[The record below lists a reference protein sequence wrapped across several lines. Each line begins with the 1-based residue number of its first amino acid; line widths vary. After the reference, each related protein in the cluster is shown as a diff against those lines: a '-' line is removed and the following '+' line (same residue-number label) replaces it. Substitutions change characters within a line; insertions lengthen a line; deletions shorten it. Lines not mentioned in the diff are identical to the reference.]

1 MDDSAGQTGGLFS
14 KIFGKRK
21 NDSLTEDEI
30 MEILNGEDADDIDDS
45 QKEMISNIFEFDD
58 IEVRD
63 VMTHR
68 TDISAVEL
76 NSDLRDAVSLIIEK
90 GFSRIPVYEE
100 TIDNICGVVYAK
112 DLLTLIFDENPEKHS
127 ISEFLR
133 EIKYIPETNHCFEL
147 FEIFTSQKVQIAV
160 AVDEY
165 GGTAGLVTMEDLLEA
180 IVGNI
185 QDEYDNELEEIQK
198 VSQNVYEILG
208 TADTEDVAD
217 ELGIELPED
226 NDCDTI
232 GGFVISLLGRIP
244 NENEKPTVEYDGVKF
259 TVISVDD
266 KRIKKLKAENS
277 EQKEKDA

>member
-14 KIFGKRK
+14 KLFGRRK
-21 NDSLTEDEI
+21 SGSLTEDEI
-30 MEILNGEDADDIDDS
+30 MEILNGEDADDIDES

-68 TDISAVEL
+68 TDISAVDIK
-76 NSDLRDAVSLIIEK
+76 SDLEDAVSLIIEK
-90 GFSRIPVYEE
+90 GFSRIPVFEE
-100 TIDNICGVVYAK
+100 TIDNICGVIFAK
-112 DLLTLIFDENPEKHS
+112 DLLALIFDKDPIEHD

-133 EIKYIPETNHCFEL
+133 EIKFIPETNNCFEL
-147 FEIFTSQKVQIAV
+147 FDLFTSQKIQIAV

-185 QDEYDNELEEIQK
+185 QDEYDNELEEIQEI
-198 VSQNVYEILG
+198 SQSVYEVLG
-208 TADTEDVAD
+208 TADTEDIAD
-217 ELGIELPED
+217 KLGLELPED

-244 NENEKPTVEYDGVKF
+244 NENERPEIEFGGFKF
-259 TVISVDD
+259 TVMSVDD
-266 KRIKKLKAENS
+266 KRINKLRVERL
-277 EQKEKDA
+277 

>member
-14 KIFGKRK
+14 KLFGRRK
-21 NDSLTEDEI
+21 SGSLTEDEI
-30 MEILNGEDADDIDDS
+30 MEILNGEDADDIDES

-68 TDISAVEL
+68 TDISAVDIK
-76 NSDLRDAVSLIIEK
+76 SDLEDAVSLIIEK
-90 GFSRIPVYEE
+90 GFSRIPVFEE
-100 TIDNICGVVYAK
+100 TIDNICGVIFAK
-112 DLLTLIFDENPEKHS
+112 DLLALIFDKDPIEHN

-133 EIKYIPETNHCFEL
+133 EIKFIPETNNCFEL
-147 FEIFTSQKVQIAV
+147 FDLFTSQKIQIAV

-185 QDEYDNELEEIQK
+185 QDEYDNELEEIQEI
-198 VSQNVYEILG
+198 SQSVYEVLG
-208 TADTEDVAD
+208 TADTEDIAD
-217 ELGIELPED
+217 KLGLELPED

-244 NENEKPTVEYDGVKF
+244 NENERPEIEFGGFKF
-259 TVISVDD
+259 TVMSVDD
-266 KRIKKLKAENS
+266 KRINKLRVERL
-277 EQKEKDA
+277 

>member
-1 MDDSAGQTGGLFS
+1 MDDSAGQIGGLFS
-14 KIFGKRK
+14 KIFGKKK

-30 MEILNGEDADDIDDS
+30 MDILNGEDADDIDDS

-58 IEVRD
+58 IEVKD

-68 TDISAVEL
+68 TEISAVDIR
-76 NSDLRDAVSLIIEK
+76 SDLKDAVSLIIEK
-90 GFSRIPVYEE
+90 GFSRIPVFED
-100 TIDNICGVVYAK
+100 TIDNICGVIYAK
-112 DLLTLIFDENPEKHS
+112 DLLALIFDKNPDEHTL
-127 ISEFLR
+127 SEFVR
-133 EIKYIPETNHCFEL
+133 EIKYIPETNNCFEL
-147 FEIFTSQKVQIAV
+147 FDSFTSQKIQIAV

-185 QDEYDNELEEIQK
+185 QDEYDNEAEEIQK
-198 VSQNVYEILG
+198 VSPNVFEVLG
-208 TADTEDVAD
+208 TADTEDIAE

-232 GGFVISLLGRIP
+232 GGFVINLIGHIP
-244 NENEKPTVEYDGVKF
+244 DENEKPVVEFSGVRF

-266 KRIKKLKAENS
+266 KRIKKLRV
-277 EQKEKDA
+277 EKP

>member
-21 NDSLTEDEI
+21 NGSFTEDEI
-30 MEILNGEDADDIDDS
+30 MEILNGEDSDDIDAS

-58 IEVRD
+58 LEVRD

-68 TDISAVEL
+68 TDISAVEVK
-76 NSDLRDAVSLIIEK
+76 SDLKDAVSLIIEK
-90 GFSRIPVYEE
+90 GFSRIPVFEE
-100 TIDNICGVVYAK
+100 TIDNICGVIYAK
-112 DLLTLIFDENPEKHS
+112 DLLTLIFDENARNHN
-127 ISEFLR
+127 ISEFVR
-133 EIKYIPETNHCFEL
+133 EIKFIPETNHCFEL
-147 FEIFTSQKVQIAV
+147 FGIFTSQKLQIAV

-185 QDEYDNELEEIQK
+185 QDEYDNEIEEIQEI
-198 VSQNVYEILG
+198 SQDVYEVLG

-217 ELGIELPED
+217 KLGIEFSED

-232 GGFVISLLGRIP
+232 GGFVISLLGHIP
-244 NENEKPTVEYDGVKF
+244 NESEKPTVEFGGFKF

-266 KRIKKLKAENS
+266 KRIEKLKAE
-277 EQKEKDA
+277 KL

>member
-1 MDDSAGQTGGLFS
+1 MDDSAGQIGGLFS
-14 KIFGKRK
+14 KIFGKKK

-30 MEILNGEDADDIDDS
+30 MDILNGEDADDIDDS

-58 IEVRD
+58 IEVKD

-68 TDISAVEL
+68 TEISAVDIK
-76 NSDLRDAVSLIIEK
+76 SDLKDAVSLIIEK
-90 GFSRIPVYEE
+90 GFSRIPVFED
-100 TIDNICGVVYAK
+100 TIDNICGVIYAK
-112 DLLTLIFDENPEKHS
+112 DLLALIFDKNPDEHTL
-127 ISEFLR
+127 SEFVR
-133 EIKYIPETNHCFEL
+133 EIKYIPETNNCFEL
-147 FEIFTSQKVQIAV
+147 FDSFTSQKIQIAV

-185 QDEYDNELEEIQK
+185 QDEYDNEAEEIQK
-198 VSQNVYEILG
+198 VSPNVFEVLG
-208 TADTEDVAD
+208 TADTEDIAE

-232 GGFVISLLGRIP
+232 GGFVINLIGHIP
-244 NENEKPTVEYDGVKF
+244 DENEKPVVEFSGVRF

-266 KRIKKLKAENS
+266 KRIKKLRV
-277 EQKEKDA
+277 EKP

>member
-1 MDDSAGQTGGLFS
+1 MDDSAGQTGGLFA

-21 NDSLTEDEI
+21 SDSLTEDEI
-30 MEILNGEDADDIDDS
+30 MEILNGEDADDIDES

-58 IEVRD
+58 IEIRD

-76 NSDLRDAVSLIIEK
+76 NSDLKDAVSLIIEK
-90 GFSRIPVYEE
+90 GVSRIPVFEE
-100 TIDNICGVVYAK
+100 TIDNICGVIYAK
-112 DLLTLIFDENPEKHS
+112 DLLTLIFDENPANHN

-133 EIKYIPETNHCFEL
+133 EIKFIPETNHCYEL
-147 FEIFTSQKVQIAV
+147 FESFTSQKIQIAV

-185 QDEYDNELEEIQK
+185 QDEYDNELEEIEQ
-198 VSQNVYEILG
+198 VSQNVFEVLG

-217 ELGIELPED
+217 EIGFELNDD

-232 GGFVISLLGRIP
+232 GGFVIRLLGRIP
-244 NENEKPTVEYDGVKF
+244 EENENPTVEFSGVRF

-266 KRIKKLKAENS
+266 KRINKLRAEKLTN
-277 EQKEKDA
+277 D